1 MGGRSG
7 QSIGGSALISGNAL
21 IQYQS
26 LADKAIKEFGIKGN
40 VNITE
45 SKAFSNGGYA
55 SQNISN
61 YDTGGNPFK
70 NEIRIS
76 PNTKDIGKTIRHE
89 LRHISQGQKGQYYLK
104 KEDGVRY
111 HFWNGKKIISS
122 DEFRKINNNLNRG
135 NNFAKYQSFPWERDA
150 RSVE

>member
-1 MGGRSG
+1 M
-7 QSIGGSALISGNAL
+7 
-21 IQYQS
+21 
-26 LADKAIKEFGIKGN
+26 
-40 VNITE
+40 
-45 SKAFSNGGYA
+45 
-55 SQNISN
+55 
-61 YDTGGNPFK
+61 P
-70 NEIRIS
+70 
-76 PNTKDIGKTIRHE
+76 PGKE
-89 LRHISQGQKGQYYLK
+89 LRHISQGQKGKYYLK